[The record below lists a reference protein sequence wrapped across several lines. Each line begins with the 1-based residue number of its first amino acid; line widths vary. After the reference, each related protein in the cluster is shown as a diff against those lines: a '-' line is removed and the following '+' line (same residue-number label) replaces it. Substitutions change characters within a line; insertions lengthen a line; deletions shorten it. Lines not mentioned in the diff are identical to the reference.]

1 MKNTQKNTTI
11 AGVKIASL
19 AMKFV
24 AISTVALLT
33 ACASAPSSTAS
44 NTAKSDDNCRKQV
57 GQSTAGKEVDV
68 CFPDQSKA
76 CLKKGT
82 FVNVESLRRMNVGM
96 NEDQVRELISYP
108 HFNEGFFSPSVWNY
122 VFNFRTGAG
131 PDYITCQYQVQ
142 YKDGLTANMYWN
154 KPGCADVLVPKVA
167 EVVRTVTVTAP
178 PVPVVPAVPA
188 ETVTKPVA
196 APKVAP
202 MARPAK
208 QDRN

>member
-57 GQSTAGKEVDV
+57 GQSTDGKEVDV

-76 CLKKGT
+76 WLKKGT

-96 NEDQVRELISYP
+96 TRARSALTLIASSVKPSPFLGEL
-108 HFNEGFFSPSVWNY
+108 
-122 VFNFRTGAG
+122 
-131 PDYITCQYQVQ
+131 
-142 YKDGLTANMYWN
+142 
-154 KPGCADVLVPKVA
+154 
-167 EVVRTVTVTAP
+167 
-178 PVPVVPAVPA
+178 
-188 ETVTKPVA
+188 
-196 APKVAP
+196 
-202 MARPAK
+202 
-208 QDRN
+208 